1 MNVTFKSIQWIIL
14 TSIVSIFLG
23 ILTFFTFINQ
33 SFIELNETNL
43 QILLILD
50 LTLVSLFF
58 VLIVNKS
65 FKIIKERKKQKIGSE
80 TSLRYIYF
88 FSISTLLPSFLIAIF
103 SLILFNVGLQRY
115 FDNKIT
121 SAVNNSYDVAKNYI
135 EETRNSIQSDIL
147 LMHLDIN
154 QNVNVYYNN
163 PNQFQQM
170 IKTQRL
176 IRKLDEVYLIDSLG
190 NIILADLLD
199 KSANFYPPSEEMF
212 SQAITGAP
220 SKSNDLNLEFTS
232 ALIKLNNFIDTYL
245 YIIKYIDPQLKNYLS
260 DTEQAV
266 NFYYSID
273 SSQTGIKITFAIIYL
288 VIVSLLLFLS
298 IFISLNFTSKL
309 TKPIVNLIRASEQIS
324 LGNLNTKVPKVET
337 DPEFI
342 KLNENFNQMIDRLK
356 SQQDKLLL
364 AERHTAWESVAR
376 KLAHEIKNPLTPI
389 QLSIDRLKEKYND
402 QLNDNNNEFSNYLN
416 TINKQIKDIEKLV
429 NEFSDFARMPRPVF
443 KKINLY
449 EVISRA
455 IQLNK
460 FSNKEIK
467 FSFLNQDKNIYI
479 NADEEQIYRVFI
491 NLIKNSIES
500 INEKSLKMQHI
511 KGKIDVEISSNN
523 TYIYINLNDNGIGFN
538 NIDIKKISTPYYTT
552 KKDGT
557 GLGLSIVTKII
568 NDHGAEII
576 FSNSNEGAEIKLIF
590 QRLK

>member
-1 MNVTFKSIQWIIL
+1 MTVTFKSIQWIIL

-50 LTLVSLFF
+50 LVLVSLFF
-58 VLIVNKS
+58 SLIVNKS

-88 FSISTLLPSFLIAIF
+88 FSVSTLLPSFLIAIF
-103 SLILFNVGLQRY
+103 SLVLFNVGLQRY

-147 LMHLDIN
+147 LMNLDIN
-154 QNVNVYYNN
+154 QNVNIFYNN
-163 PNQFQQM
+163 PNQFQQ
-170 IKTQRL
+170 IITTQRL
-176 IRKLDEVYLIDSLG
+176 IRKLDEVYLVDGSS
-190 NIILADLLD
+190 NIILSDLLD
-199 KSANFYPPSEEMF
+199 KSADFYPPSEEMF
-212 SQAITGAP
+212 VQALSGTPAQ
-220 SKSNDLNLEFTS
+220 SNDSDLEFTS

-288 VIVSLLLFLS
+288 VVVALLLFLS

-324 LGNLNTKVPKVET
+324 LGNLNTKVPKIDT

-389 QLSIDRLKEKYND
+389 QLSIDRLKEKYAS
-402 QLNDNNNEFSNYLN
+402 QISEKNNEFSNYLS

-443 KKINLY
+443 KKISLTD
-449 EVISRA
+449 VITRA

-460 FSNKEIK
+460 FSNKNIK
-467 FSFLNQDKNIYI
+467 FIFSNQNKNIYI
-479 NADEEQIYRVFI
+479 NGDEDQIYRVFI

-500 INEKSLKMQHI
+500 IYEKSLKMQDI
-511 KGKIDVEISSNN
+511 KGKIDVEILPNS
-523 TYIYINLNDNGIGFN
+523 TYIYVNLNDNGIGFN

-568 NDHGAEII
+568 NDHDAEIS
-576 FSNSNEGAEIKLIF
+576 FSSSGEGAKVRIIF
-590 QRLK
+590 QRIK

>member
-1 MNVTFKSIQWIIL
+1 MTVTFKSIQWIIL
-14 TSIVSIFLG
+14 TSIISIFLG

-50 LTLVSLFF
+50 LVLVSLFF
-58 VLIVNKS
+58 SLIVNKS

-88 FSISTLLPSFLIAIF
+88 FSVSTLLPSFLIAIF
-103 SLILFNVGLQRY
+103 SLVLFNVGLQRY
-115 FDNKIT
+115 FDSKIT

-147 LMHLDIN
+147 LMNLDIN
-154 QNVNVYYNN
+154 QNVNIFYNN
-163 PNQFQQM
+163 PNQFQQIM
-170 IKTQRL
+170 RTQRL
-176 IRKLDEVYLIDSLG
+176 IRKLDEVYLIDGSS
-190 NIILADLLD
+190 NIILSDLLD
-199 KSANFYPPSEEMF
+199 KSANFYAPSEEMF
-212 SQAITGAP
+212 TQALSGIPAQ
-220 SKSNDLNLEFTS
+220 SNDLDLEFTS

-288 VIVSLLLFLS
+288 VVVSLLLFLS

-309 TKPIVNLIRASEQIS
+309 TKPIINLIRASEQIS
-324 LGNLNTKVPKVET
+324 LGNLDTKVPKIET

-342 KLNENFNQMIDRLK
+342 KLNENFNQMIERLK

-364 AERHTAWESVAR
+364 AERHSAWESVAR

-389 QLSIDRLKEKYND
+389 QLSIDRLKEKYGSQINEK
-402 QLNDNNNEFSNYLN
+402 NNEFSNYLN
-416 TINKQIKDIEKLV
+416 TINKQIKDIEKLA
-429 NEFSDFARMPRPVF
+429 NEFSDFARMPRPVL
-443 KKINLY
+443 KKINLVD
-449 EVISRA
+449 VITRA

-460 FSNKEIK
+460 FSNKDIK
-467 FSFLNQDKNIYI
+467 FSFLNQNKSVLIKG
-479 NADEEQIYRVFI
+479 DEDQIYRVFI

-500 INEKSLKMQHI
+500 IYEKSLKMQDI
-511 KGKIDVEISSNN
+511 KGKIDVEILSNSN
-523 TYIYINLNDNGIGFN
+523 YIYVNLNDNGIGFN

-568 NDHGAEII
+568 SDHDAEII
-576 FSNSNEGAEIKLIF
+576 FSNSSDGAKIRLTF
-590 QRLK
+590 QRIK

>member
-1 MNVTFKSIQWIIL
+1 MTVTFKSIQWIIL

-50 LTLVSLFF
+50 LVLVSLFF
-58 VLIVNKS
+58 SLIVNKS

-88 FSISTLLPSFLIAIF
+88 FSVSTLLPSFLIAIF
-103 SLILFNVGLQRY
+103 SLVLFNVGLQRY

-147 LMHLDIN
+147 LMNLDIN
-154 QNVNVYYNN
+154 QNVNIFYNN
-163 PNQFQQM
+163 PNQFQQ
-170 IKTQRL
+170 IITTQRL
-176 IRKLDEVYLIDSLG
+176 IRKLDEVYLVDGSS
-190 NIILADLLD
+190 NIILSDLLD
-199 KSANFYPPSEEMF
+199 KSADFYPPSEEMF
-212 SQAITGAP
+212 VQALSGTPAQ
-220 SKSNDLNLEFTS
+220 SNDSDLEFTS

-288 VIVSLLLFLS
+288 VVVALLLFLS

-324 LGNLNTKVPKVET
+324 LGNLNTKVPKIDT

-389 QLSIDRLKEKYND
+389 QLSIDRLKEKYAS
-402 QLNDNNNEFSNYLN
+402 QISEKNNEFSNYLS

-443 KKINLY
+443 KKISLTD
-449 EVISRA
+449 VITRA

-460 FSNKEIK
+460 FSNKNIK
-467 FSFLNQDKNIYI
+467 FIFSNQNKNIYI
-479 NADEEQIYRVFI
+479 NGDEDQIYRVFI

-500 INEKSLKMQHI
+500 IYEKSLKMQDI
-511 KGKIDVEISSNN
+511 KGKIDVEILPNS
-523 TYIYINLNDNGIGFN
+523 TYIYVNLNDNGIGFN

-568 NDHGAEII
+568 NDHDAEIS
-576 FSNSNEGAEIKLIF
+576 FSSSSEGAKVRIIF
-590 QRLK
+590 QRIK

>member
-1 MNVTFKSIQWIIL
+1 MTVTFKSIQWIIL
-14 TSIVSIFLG
+14 TSIISIFLG

-50 LTLVSLFF
+50 LVLVSLFF
-58 VLIVNKS
+58 SLIVNKS

-88 FSISTLLPSFLIAIF
+88 FSVSTLLPSFLIAIF
-103 SLILFNVGLQRY
+103 SLVLFNVGLQRY
-115 FDNKIT
+115 FDSKIT

-147 LMHLDIN
+147 LMNLDIN
-154 QNVNVYYNN
+154 QNVNIFYNN
-163 PNQFQQM
+163 PNQFQQIM
-170 IKTQRL
+170 RTQRL
-176 IRKLDEVYLIDSLG
+176 IRKLDEVYLIDGSS
-190 NIILADLLD
+190 NIILSDLLD
-199 KSANFYPPSEEMF
+199 KSANFYAPSEEMF
-212 SQAITGAP
+212 TQALSGIPAQ
-220 SKSNDLNLEFTS
+220 SNDLDLEFTS

-288 VIVSLLLFLS
+288 VVVSLLLFLS

-309 TKPIVNLIRASEQIS
+309 TKPIINLIRASEQIS
-324 LGNLNTKVPKVET
+324 LGNLDTKVPKIET

-342 KLNENFNQMIDRLK
+342 KLNENFNQMIERLK

-364 AERHTAWESVAR
+364 AERHSAWESVAR

-389 QLSIDRLKEKYND
+389 QLSIDRLKEKYGSQINEK
-402 QLNDNNNEFSNYLN
+402 NNEFSSYLN
-416 TINKQIKDIEKLV
+416 TINKQIKDIEKLA
-429 NEFSDFARMPRPVF
+429 NEFSDFARMPRPVL
-443 KKINLY
+443 KKINLVD
-449 EVISRA
+449 VITRA

-460 FSNKEIK
+460 FSNKDIK
-467 FSFLNQDKNIYI
+467 FSFLNQNKSVLIKG
-479 NADEEQIYRVFI
+479 DEDQIYRVFI

-500 INEKSLKMQHI
+500 IYEKSLKMQDI
-511 KGKIDVEISSNN
+511 KGKIDVEILSNSN
-523 TYIYINLNDNGIGFN
+523 YIYVNLNDNGIGFN

-568 NDHGAEII
+568 SDHDAEII
-576 FSNSNEGAEIKLIF
+576 FSNSSDGAKIRLTF
-590 QRLK
+590 QRIK